1 VQASAHG
8 NGPPCCA
15 ERCADGAEAGEMT
28 ITKSESSAE
37 IAVKADVLR
46 SSFANGRWR
55 CGPVIEFGTI
65 DPGVVVVGGGR

>member
-1 VQASAHG
+1 
-8 NGPPCCA
+8 
-15 ERCADGAEAGEMT
+15 MT